1 MKKLDK
7 FKILLILFFILFGL
21 SIILDS
27 LIFVDFFNPCRI
39 DMNSCGS
46 NLLFNLVHHKAF
58 LKIILFEN
66 ILNIIIS
73 GFTIYASVLK
83 KKMAFI
89 ICGVFSIL
97 SCFSLWL
104 LLMGEFK
111 IIFS

>member
-7 FKILLILFFILFGL
+7 FRILLILFFILFGL

-27 LIFVDFFNPCRI
+27 LIFIDFFNPCRI
-39 DMNSCGS
+39 D
-46 NLLFNLVHHKAF
+46 
-58 LKIILFEN
+58 
-66 ILNIIIS
+66 IIIS
-73 GFTIYASVLK
+73 GFTIYALVLK